1 MRPEVLFPLFAPVT
15 TLKGVGPRI
24 APLLEKACGGGWVRD
39 VAFHLPNGLIDR
51 RSVVSIAAAIPG
63 AQATI
68 VATVELHEA
77 PRGANR
83 PYKVRMSD
91 ETGFITVVWFNPNR
105 QWLEAT
111 LPVGSQ
117 RVLSGEVQA
126 FGAERQMTH
135 PAYVV
140 PVEKLSEIA
149 TIEATYPM
157 TTGLA
162 PKVMR
167 NATREASARATGL
180 PEWIDEPLRQKHKWA
195 RFPDALYEAHRPE
208 TLLDLEASAPH
219 RMRLG
224 YDELFARQLA
234 LQLSLA
240 QRRAVFT
247 RALVGDGRHTAAL
260 LKALPYAPTGAQ
272 TRSFGEIGR
281 DLSGIHPMARLLQ
294 GDVGSGK
301 TLVAAWAMA
310 RAAEAGAQSA
320 LMAPTDT
327 LARQHARA
335 LKPVLEEAGLRLEVL
350 TGREKGMVRARLLDD
365 LAEGLIHALC
375 GTHALFQD
383 GVEFQRLGLVVVDEQ
398 HRFGV
403 ADRKRLVAKGDNPH
417 LLVMSATPI
426 PRTLALAVHGDL
438 DISTLDEKPPGR
450 KPIATRAM
458 PLERLDD
465 VIAATER
472 AIAKDD
478 RVYWVCPLVEESE
491 TLDLSAAEERFAQLQ
506 EHFGNTVALVH
517 GRLTGKAKDAAL
529 ESFRSGVCKI
539 LVATTVIEVGV
550 DVPEASVMVIEHSER
565 FGLAQLHQLRGRVGR
580 GGKPGACLLLYS
592 APLGETARTRL
603 EALRSTEDGF
613 EIARIDFE
621 LRGAGDMLGLRQT
634 GLPAFKLAD
643 PVAHAE
649 LLPIAHDDARN
660 LVAKDPHLTSPR
672 GKAARL
678 ALYLF
683 DQHDAEAFLRTA

>member
-1 MRPEVLFPLFAPVT
+1 MRPEALFPLFAPVT
-15 TLKGVGPRI
+15 TLKGVGPRL
-24 APLLEKACGGGWVRD
+24 APLLAKACGGEFVRD
-39 VAFHLPNGLIDR
+39 VAFHLPSGMIDR
-51 RSVVSIAAAIPG
+51 RSVVPIAGAFPG
-63 AQATI
+63 SQVTI
-68 VATVELHEA
+68 VGTVENHDA

-83 PYKVRMSD
+83 PYRVRLSD
-91 ETGFITVVWFNPNR
+91 ETGFITLAWFNPNR
-105 QWLEAT
+105 QWLEAS

-117 RVLSGEVQA
+117 RVVSGEVQS

-140 PVEKLSEIA
+140 AVERLAEIA

-157 TTGLA
+157 TAGLP

-167 NATREASARATGL
+167 TATREASARATGL
-180 PEWIDEPLRQKHKWA
+180 PEWIDEPLRQKNKWN
-195 RFPDALYEAHRPE
+195 RFPDAIFDAHRPE
-208 TLLDLEASAPH
+208 EAIDLDPTSPN
-219 RMRLG
+219 RMRLA

-240 QRRAVFT
+240 QRKAVVT
-247 RALVGDGRHTAAL
+247 QALVGDGRHTAAL

-281 DLSGIHPMARLLQ
+281 DLAGIHPMARLLQ

-310 RAAEAGAQSA
+310 RAAEAGSQSA

-350 TGREKGMVRARLLDD
+350 TGREKGHVRARLLED
-365 LAEGLIHALC
+365 LAEGHIQALC

-383 GVEFQRLGLVVVDEQ
+383 DVEFQRLGLVVVDEQ

-458 PLERLDD
+458 PLERLEE

-472 AIAKDD
+472 AIARDD

-491 TLDLSAAEERFAQLQ
+491 TLDLSAAEDRFAHLQERF
-506 EHFGNTVALVH
+506 GDTVALVH
-517 GRLTGKAKDAAL
+517 GRLSGKAKDAAL
-529 ESFRSGVCKI
+529 ESFRSGECKI

-592 APLGETARTRL
+592 NPLGETAKKRL
-603 EALRSTEDGF
+603 EALRATEDGF

-621 LRGAGDMLGLRQT
+621 LRGAGDLLGLRQT
-634 GLPAFKLAD
+634 GLPDFKLAD
-643 PVAHAE
+643 PVAHAD

-660 LVAKDPHLTSPR
+660 LVAMDPHLTSPR
-672 GKAARL
+672 GQAARL